1 MSPRCLVVFIDIDP
15 PCAKVLV
22 RPVYVNAVCLVDAR
36 TQGPMRSLPKR
47 PTIFSGR
54 RPNIDLS
61 PKKLFGE
68 GVAGDQNVAGM
79 WLKYGVKP

>member
-36 TQGPMRSLPKR
+36 TQGPMRWLPKR
-47 PTIFSGR
+47 PAIFGGGR
-54 RPNIDLS
+54 TNFFQ
-61 PKKLFGE
+61 KMFGE

-79 WLKYGVKP
+79 WLKYGVKA